1 MKFTFTLIHDNT
13 SMKSGFSKQNSI
25 EKLNQNFGTIIYQRS
40 VKNNMSAS
48 SIKPS
53 TIRVFIA
60 VKGARRRY
68 DEEQK
73 ETKKNEQETVKEIN

>member
-1 MKFTFTLIHDNT
+1 
-13 SMKSGFSKQNSI
+13 
-25 EKLNQNFGTIIYQRS
+25 
-40 VKNNMSAS
+40 MSAS

-53 TIRVFIA
+53 TIRVFIT